1 MLPALGKC
9 LCPPILFWSTVL
21 AKLAL
26 GTIAL
31 KLALGAIALKLA
43 LGAIVF
49 VVCAVGARP
58 TVAIIESITP
68 N

>member
-31 KLALGAIALKLA
+31 KLALGAI
-43 LGAIVF
+43 VF